1 MNIPARLRHFLY
13 NGPDINRRNLLLLA
27 LVLGCINTMVYFWLP
42 SPGFDHKL
50 NFLAF
55 VIFSILISLVIFFNA
70 VSLSAHALVFLS
82 FILLVVMVGQSG
94 GINSPNIVWMPVLAI
109 AALLLINFRWAA
121 IWLAIILLHNLG
133 QFLAVQFHWIE
144 GTVNPQNMPLD
155 SALLIKL
162 NIVLFLM
169 MALGIYDWMY
179 RNKMQYM
186 SERNME
192 LEATQTA
199 LLQAQSHKDEFIASV
214 GHELRTP
221 MNAILGLNDVLI
233 DELADE
239 PEQVNA
245 AQHIREATNQLLRV
259 VNDILDIAQLEA
271 GRFHFSEE
279 SFLLAN
285 ALQMC
290 MKKHEAKAYAKS
302 LFLLTDIQIAPD
314 SWVRGDSQRLAQVLS
329 HLLENAIKFTSQGG
343 VYVRALKQ
351 AQVLRIE
358 VEDTGIGV
366 APEEID
372 TIFSRFTHSNRTTHR
387 AFDGAGLGLAVSEKL
402 VSQAGGRIGVV
413 RLPTQGSLFW
423 LEWPMPDTEALQA
436 SDKPQTSLSSISWRF
451 LIVDDHPM
459 NQMVVQIM
467 LRKRWPQCQID
478 IAENGSLAL
487 ERLNQES
494 YDLVLMDLYM
504 PVLDGFAAT
513 KHIRQHTDPRI
524 RSTAIIGLTANK
536 VSGDIQSCLDLGM
549 QSVVFKPIDQEIFFA
564 VIENHLQAGAHHEV
578 AG

>member
-1 MNIPARLRHFLY
+1 
-13 NGPDINRRNLLLLA
+13 
-27 LVLGCINTMVYFWLP
+27 
-42 SPGFDHKL
+42 
-50 NFLAF
+50 
-55 VIFSILISLVIFFNA
+55 
-70 VSLSAHALVFLS
+70 
-82 FILLVVMVGQSG
+82 
-94 GINSPNIVWMPVLAI
+94 
-109 AALLLINFRWAA
+109 
-121 IWLAIILLHNLG
+121 
-133 QFLAVQFHWIE
+133 
-144 GTVNPQNMPLD
+144 
-155 SALLIKL
+155 
-162 NIVLFLM
+162 M

-186 SERNME
+186 AERNME

-259 VNDILDIAQLEA
+259 VNDILDIAQLEV

-285 ALQMC
+285 ALQIC
-290 MKKHEAKAYAKS
+290 MKKHEAKANAKS
-302 LFLLTDIQIAPD
+302 LFLLTDIQIGPE
-314 SWVRGDSQRLAQVLS
+314 SWVRGDSQRLAQVLG

-358 VEDTGIGV
+358 VEDTGIGI

-372 TIFSRFTHSNRTTHR
+372 TIFSRFTHSNRTTHQ

-423 LEWPMPDTEALQA
+423 LEWPMPDAEALQA

-513 KHIRQHTDPRI
+513 KHIRRHTDPRI

>member
-1 MNIPARLRHFLY
+1 MNIPARLRQFLY
-13 NGPDINRRNLLLLA
+13 SGPDIDRRNLLLFA

-42 SPGFDHKL
+42 SPGFDHNL

-55 VIFSILISLVIFFNA
+55 VIFLILISLVLFFNA
-70 VSLSAHALVFLS
+70 VSLSAHALIFLC
-82 FILLVVMVGQSG
+82 FILLVAMVGQSG

-109 AALLLINFRWAA
+109 AALLLISFRWAA

-133 QFLAVQFHWIE
+133 QFLAVQFHWI
-144 GTVNPQNMPLD
+144 GATVNPQNMPLD

-162 NIVLFLM
+162 NILLFLM

-186 SERNME
+186 SERNRE

-199 LLQAQSHKDEFIASV
+199 LLQAQNHKDEFIASV

-290 MKKHEAKAYAKS
+290 LQKQEPKAYAKS
-302 LFLLTDIQIAPD
+302 LFLHADIQIESD
-314 SWVRGDSQRLAQVLS
+314 SWVRGDSQRLAQVLG

-351 AQVLRIE
+351 EQVLRIE
-358 VEDTGIGV
+358 VEDTGIGI

-372 TIFSRFTHSNRTTHR
+372 TIFSRFTHANRNTHR
-387 AFDGAGLGLAVSEKL
+387 AFDGAGLGLALSEKL
-402 VSQAGGRIGVV
+402 VSQAGGRIGVA

-423 LEWPMPDTEALQA
+423 LEWPMPDAEALQA
-436 SDKPQTSLSSISWRF
+436 SGNPQTSLSSISWRF

-487 ERLNQES
+487 ERLNHES

-549 QSVVFKPIDQEIFFA
+549 QSVIFKPIDQQIFYS
-564 VIENHLQAGAHHEV
+564 VIDNQLQLGPHHEV
-578 AG
+578 AI